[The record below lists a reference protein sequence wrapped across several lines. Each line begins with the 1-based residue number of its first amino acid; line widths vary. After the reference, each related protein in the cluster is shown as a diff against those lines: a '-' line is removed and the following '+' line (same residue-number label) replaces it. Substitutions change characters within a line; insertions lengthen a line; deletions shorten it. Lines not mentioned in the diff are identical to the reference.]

1 MTSPQIHA
9 KFLAMEAARPLTDRE
24 YEIALLLASD
34 MQLKEIADKLSIT
47 LKTVEMHRNN
57 IYQKLNLHTRI
68 RLAHWAIGHGFI
80 KPITDWKTV

>member
-9 KFLAMEAARPLTDRE
+9 KFLAMEAARPLTERE

-34 MQLKEIADKLSIT
+34 MQLKEIADKLT
-47 LKTVEMHRNN
+47 VTVKTVEKHRSN
-57 IYQKLNLHTRI
+57 IYDKLKLHTRI

-80 KPITDWKTV
+80 KPTLDWSGR